1 MGGIGLIRNKMAHI
15 SKEQASGH
23 SKASEN
29 QEELKSVR
37 DLVTALFVAL
47 KNHSIYPGSH
57 SVCQKSI
64 IKVQDLLNAFFARH
78 HHTLRL
84 DIQKDRLLYKDEVVH
99 QDQLRAESW
108 IFHLFRDGI
117 QWLEFQEGLDSEE
130 IRGFL
135 KIINSCKK
143 AEEEAEGDLV
153 TALWEANF
161 SGLRYRA
168 VELNW
173 DVEPLNLSIP
183 RVRHEALEGSQGEEE
198 KKEDLPDMAL
208 MEHLQYA
215 KGSDLKLTPEEVET
229 LQAMISQ
236 EDNRDTAEDLLE
248 VVLAILDDQDD
259 EEVFAEISNFLID
272 EFKDTLLQNDF
283 HFASKF
289 LSSLHHKRQ
298 IYGTEKPWAVPLL
311 DNFFKA
317 ISSTEILGSLS
328 ETWAKMDLLDQERVG
343 LLRRVLLL
351 LPPEA
356 NTALAPMILKIRS
369 LSVQR
374 RLMEIIGILA
384 KRDLCPL
391 ERLLERPEDFLVQRV
406 VFIIGRLKSERVD
419 QILRKMTGHPSEQ
432 VRKQALKA
440 LLARDPNAIEEFFP
454 LIDDPSE
461 AVRGLMLDSL
471 GKARNQSAEKL
482 LLDYLEQRKFR
493 IKDPQHSLAC
503 YQTLGRCGS
512 SLSMPFLQGALFN
525 RGWIPDF
532 GKSIQRQGAL
542 KALDLLETQEAG
554 LLLEKAGRSLLPG
567 VRSACRKAIR
577 VNK

>member
-1 MGGIGLIRNKMAHI
+1 MADT

-29 QEELKSVR
+29 QDELKSVR
-37 DLVTALFVAL
+37 DLVTALLVAL

-57 SVCQKSI
+57 SVCQKSV
-64 IKVQDLLNAFFARH
+64 IKVQSLLNAFFARH

-99 QDQLRAESW
+99 QGQLRADSW
-108 IFHLFRDGI
+108 VFHLFRDGI
-117 QWLEFQEGLDSEE
+117 QWLEFQEGLDSAE
-130 IRGFL
+130 IRAFL
-135 KIINSCKK
+135 KIMNSCKK

-153 TALWEANF
+153 TALWEENF
-161 SGLRYRA
+161 SGLRYKA
-168 VELNW
+168 LELNW

-183 RVRHEALEGSQGEEE
+183 RARHEALKGLQGEEE
-198 KKEDLPDMAL
+198 KKEDLPDTAV

-215 KGSDLKLTPEEVET
+215 EGSSLKLTPEELEK
-229 LQAMISQ
+229 LQAMIS
-236 EDNRDTAEDLLE
+236 EEENRDTAEDLLE
-248 VVLAILDDQDD
+248 VVLTILDDQDE
-259 EEVFAEISNFLID
+259 EEVFAEVLKFLVD
-272 EFKDTLLQNDF
+272 EFKDTLSRDDF
-283 HFASKF
+283 HFAYKF
-289 LSSLHHKRQ
+289 LSTLHHTRR

-317 ISSTEILGSLS
+317 ISSPEILGALS
-328 ETWAKMDLLDQERVG
+328 ETWAKMDILDKERIG

-351 LPPEA
+351 LPPDA

-369 LSVQR
+369 SSVQR
-374 RLMEIIGILA
+374 HLMEIIGILA
-384 KRDLCPL
+384 KRDLRPL
-391 ERLLERPEDFLVQRV
+391 ERLLDSPEDFLVQRLV
-406 VFIIGRLKSERVD
+406 LIIGWLKSERVD
-419 QILRKMTGHPSEQ
+419 QILRKMTCHPSEQ

-454 LIDDPSE
+454 LIEDPSE
-461 AVRGLMLDSL
+461 AVRRLMLDSL
-471 GKARNQSAEKL
+471 GKARNQSAERL

-493 IKDPQHSLAC
+493 INDPRHSLAC
-503 YQTLGRCGS
+503 YQTLGQCGS
-512 SLSMPFLQGALFN
+512 SLSMPFLEGVLFN

-532 GKSIQRQGAL
+532 GKSIHRQGAL
-542 KALDLLETQEAG
+542 KALNLLETQEAE
-554 LLLEKAGRSLLPG
+554 LVLERAGRSLLPG